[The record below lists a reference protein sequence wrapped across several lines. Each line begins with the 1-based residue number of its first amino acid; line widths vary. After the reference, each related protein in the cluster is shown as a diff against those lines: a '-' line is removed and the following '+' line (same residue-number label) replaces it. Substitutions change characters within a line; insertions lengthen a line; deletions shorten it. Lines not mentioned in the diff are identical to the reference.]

1 MKKQPTQIQVQ
12 SVPER
17 ELQVQGPQDGTNLAR
32 QPERALGTEGKKTWL
47 NHRQGRKESKRGH
60 WRRGGYCNREPV
72 LITDRVKTR
81 RGLLNRS
88 IIQSDFVF

>member
-32 QPERALGTEGKKTWL
+32 QPERALGTEGKKRGSIT
-47 NHRQGRKESKRGH
+47 GKEERRIRGDT
-60 WRRGGYCNREPV
+60 GGGGATVIESPC
-72 LITDRVKTR
+72 
-81 RGLLNRS
+81 
-88 IIQSDFVF
+88 